1 MAVKKLSESTDSWKI
16 KLSKELDSQIH
27 DKGLEMTIRKLIFR
41 NCSDKDIEKAM
52 KEYMPEY
59 SVKEK

>member
-1 MAVKKLSESTDSWKI
+1 MAVKKLSESTNSWKT
-16 KLSKELDSQIH
+16 KLSKELNNQIN

-59 SVKEK
+59 FKEN

>member
-1 MAVKKLSESTDSWKI
+1 MAVKKLSESTDSWKT
-16 KLSKELDSQIH
+16 KLSKELNNQIN

-59 SVKEK
+59 FKEN